1 MFAPSSLR
9 WIPRLSPRSMHQGAG
24 EIKARARSR
33 QVEARPGPGNAARRN
48 ARFFRFSTWLRRRGE
63 SGREK
68 TGKTSLWF
76 SRLAFSAPCSET
88 FCTCAY
94 LATAPRLPL
103 KAAGAAVDT
112 RKTRADDMMD
122 CRKRSGGGLL
132 LPFCFGNQRTNP
144 LLCLCATKGARSFL
158 FRKGR
163 DGPCACACE
172 SLCGMRVREEGG
184 TGERRGREVK
194 EWIRREQFF
203 VFGSLGLSVRVPL
216 DLDLDLDL
224 LDLDL
229 DLDLDLFFF
238 LSVFCSPSPP
248 DPESPLTANGSG

>member
-1 MFAPSSLR
+1 
-9 WIPRLSPRSMHQGAG
+9 MHQGAG

-68 TGKTSLWF
+68 TGKTSLWC

-163 DGPCACACE
+163 DGPRACACE

-194 EWIRREQFF
+194 EWIRREQ
-203 VFGSLGLSVRVPL
+203 
-216 DLDLDLDL
+216 
-224 LDLDL
+224 
-229 DLDLDLFFF
+229 LFFF
-238 LSVFCSPSPP
+238 WLSRSLCLRPSRPGPRPRPRPRPLFLSFCFLLAFAARPR
-248 DPESPLTANGSG
+248 ESAHRQRQRVIKWSDLNRSES